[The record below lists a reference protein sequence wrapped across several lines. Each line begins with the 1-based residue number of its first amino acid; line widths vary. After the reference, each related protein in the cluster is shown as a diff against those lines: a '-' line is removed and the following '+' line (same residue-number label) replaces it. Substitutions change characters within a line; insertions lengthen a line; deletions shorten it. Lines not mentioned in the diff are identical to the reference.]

1 MKIEI
6 EINDGVVD
14 VSLSDDMLA
23 LSDAELE
30 DLLEQAAH
38 QLRMEIVTYCASGIP
53 SKS

>member
-1 MKIEI
+1 MKIQI
-6 EINDGVVD
+6 EIDDGVID

-23 LSDAELE
+23 LSDAELA

-38 QLRMEIVTYCASGIP
+38 QLLLKVVIYCESGIP